1 MRNMRNKDATVAF
14 MNSTPGLLQQEPLVS
29 IVTPAYNAEM
39 YLAEAIDSVIAQTYQ
54 NWEMLIVIDNKSSD
68 KTQLI
73 AEAASQKD
81 SRIKVIK
88 DSLCS
93 SVSAN
98 RNRAIEEANGTFIA
112 FLDSDDRWL
121 PKKLELQI
129 QMMVEQSINIS
140 YHSFD
145 IIGENGQNKG
155 TTRLA
160 KYDVNYH
167 DLLKN
172 NCMGCLT
179 VVARRSFIHNT
190 RMMQIRHEDLHFW
203 LQLLQGGHHAK
214 PMPQSL
220 AEYRI
225 RKDSISENK
234 LKCAVW
240 RWQLYRHLGVS
251 IPKALYLMVLYVLF
265 ALNKR
270 I

>member
-1 MRNMRNKDATVAF
+1 MRNIEATVAF
-14 MNSTPGLLQQEPLVS
+14 MNSSSGPQKQEPLVS

-39 YLAEAIDSVIAQTYQ
+39 YLSETIESVIAQTYQ

-73 AEAASQKD
+73 AQDASLKD

-88 DSLCS
+88 DILCS
-93 SVSAN
+93 SISAN
-98 RNRAIEEANGTFIA
+98 RNRAIEEANGSFIA

-129 QMMVEQSINIS
+129 KMMMEQNVNIS

-155 TTRLA
+155 ATRIA
-160 KYDVNYH
+160 KYDVSYH

-179 VVARRSFIHNT
+179 VVVRRSFIRNT

-203 LQLLQGGHHAK
+203 LQLLQGGHYAK
-214 PMPQSL
+214 PLPQSL

-234 LKCAVW
+234 LQCAIW
-240 RWQLYRHLGVS
+240 RWQLYRNIGLS
-251 IPKALYLMVLYVLF
+251 LSKSTYYMILYVIF
-265 ALNKR
+265 AFYKR
-270 I
+270 VS